1 MKIEKIKKLLK
12 SKHYDFLRVNEHLGS
27 NIILLGLGGSHA
39 YGTDTENSDLD
50 IRGCALN
57 KREEILI
64 PIHNFDQVTE
74 ETTDTTIYSF
84 NKLITL
90 LSNCNPN
97 TIELIGLKPEHY
109 LYIHPIG
116 QELLDNAEMFLS
128 KKAIYSFGG
137 YATSQLRRLDNKS
150 ARKLG
155 QEERMQHVLNSIMNA
170 FYTFPEKYFNFP
182 EDAIK
187 LYVDK
192 GIQEDYETE
201 VFMDIQLKHYPLNDY
216 QGMWAEMKNIVAD
229 VNVNACVDRGDDE
242 AAKVY
247 LKEQQELNDKIDFI
261 KSTLKEWKE
270 NADVQ
275 KEKVEVLQQQLND
288 LKAEKESAVLTLE
301 TAQASKAFN
310 VTPGVSSSEEE
321 KMLEKVRDGVK
332 KQKEAADGARI
343 AYESST
349 TVQKQR
355 LDKKMKDDEID
366 KKLQELKAKK
376 GK

>member
-12 SKHYDFLRVNEHLGS
+12 SKHYDFLRANEHLGS

-39 YGTDTENSDLD
+39 YGTDTESSDLD

-64 PIHNFDQVTE
+64 PTHNFDQVTE

-137 YATSQLRRLDNKS
+137 YATSQLRRLDNKA

-155 QEERMQHVLNSIMNA
+155 QEERMQHILNSIMNA
-170 FYTFPEKYFNFP
+170 FYTFPEKYFTF
-182 EDAIK
+182 
-187 LYVDK
+187 
-192 GIQEDYETE
+192 
-201 VFMDIQLKHYPLNDY
+201 
-216 QGMWAEMKNIVAD
+216 
-229 VNVNACVDRGDDE
+229 
-242 AAKVY
+242 
-247 LKEQQELNDKIDFI
+247 
-261 KSTLKEWKE
+261 
-270 NADVQ
+270 Q
-275 KEKVEVLQQQLND
+275 KMQ
-288 LKAEKESAVLTLE
+288 
-301 TAQASKAFN
+301 
-310 VTPGVSSSEEE
+310 
-321 KMLEKVRDGVK
+321 
-332 KQKEAADGARI
+332 
-343 AYESST
+343 
-349 TVQKQR
+349 
-355 LDKKMKDDEID
+355 
-366 KKLQELKAKK
+366 
-376 GK
+376 

>member
-12 SKHYDFLRVNEHLGS
+12 SEHYDFLRANEHLGS

-64 PIHNFDQVTE
+64 PTHNFDQVTE

-109 LYIHPIG
+109 FYIHPIG

-137 YATSQLRRLDNKS
+137 YATSQLRRLDNKA

-155 QEERMQHVLNSIMNA
+155 QEERMQHVLNSITNA

-216 QGMWAEMKNIVAD
+216 QGMWAEMKNIVKD
-229 VNVNACVDRGDDE
+229 YS
-242 AAKVY
+242 KVGKRNRHAIEHNKLGKHMCHLVRLY
-247 LKEQQELNDKIDFI
+247 LMCFDI
-261 KSTLKEWKE
+261 
-270 NADVQ
+270 
-275 KEKVEVLQQQLND
+275 
-288 LKAEKESAVLTLE
+288 
-301 TAQASKAFN
+301 
-310 VTPGVSSSEEE
+310 
-321 KMLEKVRDGVK
+321 LEKGKIITYREDDHELLMALRNG
-332 KQKEAADGARI
+332 EYLDADSQPIPEFFEMVNELEKRLEYDSKNTSLPDKPNYKAIEEFVMSVNERI
-343 AYESST
+343 
-349 TVQKQR
+349 V
-355 LDKKMKDDEID
+355 LGEI
-366 KKLQELKAKK
+366 
-376 GK
+376 